1 MQEEGKIVID
11 DKEYKASELT
21 QEQIAIVYRI
31 QDLQGRK
38 IQLTNELS
46 DLTFLIDLRTQQL
59 KTSLE
64 NPDGQ
69 TDSPDKSDT

>member
-1 MQEEGKIVID
+1 MDQEGKIIID
-11 DKEYKASELT
+11 GKEYKSSELT
-21 QEQIAIVYRI
+21 QEQINIVYRI

-46 DLTFLIDLRTQQL
+46 DLTYIIDLRTQQL

-64 NPDGQ
+64 NNNGP
-69 TDSPDKSDT
+69 TDSPDKSDP

>member
-1 MQEEGKIVID
+1 MDQEGKITIN

-21 QEQIAIVYRI
+21 QEQINIVYRI

-46 DLTFLIDLRTQQL
+46 DLTYIIDLRTQQL

-64 NPDGQ
+64 NNDGP
-69 TDSPDKSDT
+69 TDSPDKSDP